1 MCLAPVI
8 LLGYLLTVQTSW
20 HQTTAMD
27 APMLEVQTCETGLG
41 AAAHVSASG
50 LAGLVGQYG
59 LQWTHGDWSFTLQPK
74 AGLSHAMQPVYELPA
89 QTQFQLG
96 LGLLV
101 GYQSWRVGLEYG
113 HASNAGL
120 ASPNI
125 GIDTI
130 ALQTG
135 WSFE

>member
-1 MCLAPVI
+1 MFCVMPVI
-8 LLGYLLTVQTSW
+8 LLGYLLTIQTAW
-20 HQTTAMD
+20 HHVSTMD

-41 AAAHVSASG
+41 AAASVSASG

-59 LQWTHGDWSFTLQPK
+59 LQWTHGDWSATLQPK

-101 GYQSWRVGLEYG
+101 GYQRWRIGLAYQ
-113 HASNAGL
+113 HLSNAGL

-125 GIDTI
+125 GLDLL

-135 WSFE
+135 WAF

>member
-8 LLGYLLTVQTSW
+8 LIGYLLTIQTSW
-20 HQTTAMD
+20 HQTSTMD
-27 APMLEVQTCETGLG
+27 APMLSVQTCEIGIG
-41 AAAHVSASG
+41 AAVNVSASG

-59 LQWTHGDWSFTLQPK
+59 WQWRAGDWSVTLQPK

-101 GYQSWRVGLEYG
+101 GYQSWRVGVEYG

-120 ASPNI
+120 VSPNI

-130 ALQTG
+130 SLQTG
-135 WSFE
+135 WAFQ

>member
-20 HQTTAMD
+20 HQTTTMD

-41 AAAHVSASG
+41 AAANVSASG

-59 LQWTHGDWSFTLQPK
+59 WQWRVGDWSTTIQPK

-101 GYQSWRVGLEYG
+101 GYQSWRIGIEYF
-113 HASNAGL
+113 HLSNAGL
-120 ASPNI
+120 VQPNI
-125 GIDTI
+125 GLDLL
-130 ALQTG
+130 ALSVG
-135 WSFE
+135 LALY

>member
-1 MCLAPVI
+1 MCLAPVV

-20 HQTTAMD
+20 HQTTTMD

-41 AAAHVSASG
+41 AGVNVSASG

-59 LQWTHGDWSFTLQPK
+59 WQWRSGDWSATIQPK

-96 LGLLV
+96 AGLLV
-101 GYQSWRVGLEYG
+101 GYQSWRLGLEYQ
-113 HASNAGL
+113 HLSNAGL
-120 ASPNI
+120 TSPNI
-125 GIDTI
+125 GLDLI
-130 ALQTG
+130 ALQSG
-135 WSFE
+135 WAF

>member
-8 LLGYLLTVQTSW
+8 LLGYLLTIQTSW
-20 HQTTAMD
+20 HQTATMD

-41 AAAHVSASG
+41 AAVNVSASG

-59 LQWTHGDWSFTLQPK
+59 WHWRSGDWSATIQPK

-96 LGLLV
+96 AGLLV
-101 GYQSWRVGLEYG
+101 GYQHWRLGLEYQ
-113 HASNAGL
+113 HLSNAGL

-125 GIDTI
+125 GLDLLAI
-130 ALQTG
+130 QSG
-135 WSFE
+135 WAF